1 MKKTKDTI
9 PASGLTVLF
18 EPDDARHAVIDI
30 LFVSG
35 LGGHP
40 VRTWQH
46 SKPATSLTPQ
56 TPNGN
61 PYGNNTLPRRKGSLR
76 ELVRKNSHSLK
87 RCLSNASLSRDTRD
101 AAAKKTDEDDKET
114 VRPPLPMTLPT
125 PRQRRVLRKNNY
137 LRNNGNGSSSSN
149 NYLGFPSTTR
159 SESKLLLLLGSSARG
174 TVSDINTAAKE
185 APVPRRSKSTSRLRL
200 LRAPEEDRQQEQ
212 PKQPDEVD
220 EATSVYWPL
229 DLLPSSCPNT
239 RIITW
244 GCQTLST
251 KGRLL
256 PAQNNIFDHAEDL
269 LRELATLRK
278 DSKTFGR
285 ALVVVTHSL
294 GGVIVKELLCRAEA
308 SDDYSRKDVLQS
320 LAGIAFLGSPHRDSQ
335 YGTLTEAVK
344 HLAGLSLGV
353 SPQDAVLQDL
363 CGANTPTLESG
374 RRNFVRL
381 WNDYNFRV
389 RTFHEADKSHNSAI
403 SQNEQQKT
411 LRREAACLGDPR
423 ERCEAIDAN
432 HLDLGR
438 CFRSADDPVYRSLSF
453 WLLRFIHDE
462 IHRLRDLTPR
472 EEAVLRAL
480 AAKPSKARMPQGIIP
495 SMAGLRDSY
504 PGTGLWLYDLPSFQ
518 AWHQRASGGRNRI
531 LWLKGRPGSGKSV
544 LLKSLRGR
552 VERQWGPLNSN
563 VVWSLA
569 EGETLNS
576 VFFPGQPRPPQHHM
590 GSPAGVYRSLLSQ
603 LYYQDPRLRKAL
615 EAVCKRSSTSSFASI
630 SLDDAQVVT
639 FFVDDYV
646 DQKIET
652 PTRRT
657 FIFVDATD
665 DCGLP
670 YLQDLL
676 YYLSQLAA
684 NSDYS
689 ICVATASHPEVVLDN
704 AIEVVLHQQ
713 NVDDILRYVSL
724 HLMAEWED
732 RNFTVMRIGSKA
744 AGCFLWAEIVVSIL
758 NAAIEEGA
766 TEELIEEAVAEM
778 PGDIDGLYEWLFGT
792 LGPEEK
798 TETLIL
804 MQWVLFS
811 PEPLRLNDL
820 RFAIQVSQGLNQGRG
835 PFTDPYAALH
845 VGPPTSIRDLRRPSR
860 IEGGAFD
867 SPSQFYSWVRSRSI
881 GLLELQPQT
890 PSHAHSRSHSRS
902 HSHSRSLS
910 GGGTIHEPQGLRRVR
925 FIHESVRNFFLSGRG
940 FICLT
945 QTQPQSL
952 PPSPS
957 LGRNPSPG
965 PVLPSVTTS
974 KPTVDDFAD
983 NAHYSLLQACLAY
996 LNVIELEPL
1005 GRQVASGKVEMS
1017 GVSGAA
1023 ADQRRLVVSSYPFLE
1038 YAVDHLVFHLLSPR
1052 LFRYY
1057 LPQTELLRA
1066 LAANQCRLWRRWTAL
1081 LGCSCT
1087 DADAVMAKVAAGSAH
1102 DLLGPVFGTRYRL
1115 ERIFRTLARLAGQGA
1130 FGGSI
1135 DKAGSAPNASNAPNT
1150 VNTANA
1156 TNIALQQTTISSA
1169 ALRAHASSL
1178 PRLKTRPPLSS
1189 SRCFSRIPQ
1198 PQSASR
1204 SARSSPPPPP
1214 PLSATSQMTQATL
1227 AESSLFSPHSPHS
1240 PTSPGTPLSFMS
1252 PVSIGPAPGTDP
1264 ALWSP
1269 IYVK

>member
-1 MKKTKDTI
+1 MKKTKDAV

-18 EPDDARHAVIDI
+18 EPDETRNAVVDI

-40 VRTWQH
+40 VRTWQY
-46 SKPATSLTPQ
+46 SKPAALSSSKGL
-56 TPNGN
+56 NGITEN
-61 PYGNNTLPRRKGSLR
+61 STVLRRKGSLR
-76 ELVRKNSHSLK
+76 DLVRKNSHSLK
-87 RCLSNASLSRDTRD
+87 RCLSNASLSREARD
-101 AAAKKTDEDDKET
+101 GASKKAEEDEKAA

-125 PRQRRVLRKNNY
+125 PKQRRVLRKNNY
-137 LRNNGNGSSSSN
+137 LHNNNSNNSN
-149 NYLGFPSTTR
+149 NYLGYPSTTR
-159 SESKLLLLLGSSARG
+159 SESKLLLLGNSTTATTSKN
-174 TVSDINTAAKE
+174 TVVKDAL
-185 APVPRRSKSTSRLRL
+185 VPRRSKSTSRLRL
-200 LRAPEEDRQQEQ
+200 LRMTDGEKHREDEQQQTEEI
-212 PKQPDEVD
+212 DE
-220 EATSVYWPL
+220 TSSVYWPL
-229 DLLPSSCPNT
+229 DLLPASCPNT
-239 RIITW
+239 RIMTW

-251 KGRLL
+251 KGCLL

-269 LRELATLRK
+269 LREVATLRQ
-278 DSKTFGR
+278 DSRTFGR

-294 GGVIVKELLCRAEA
+294 GGVILKEMLCRAEA
-308 SDDYSRKDVLQS
+308 SDDLARKDVLQS
-320 LAGIAFLGSPHRDSQ
+320 LAGIVFLGSPHRDSQ
-335 YGTLTEAVK
+335 YGTLQDAVK

-363 CGANTPTLESG
+363 SGANMLALESG
-374 RRNFVRL
+374 RLNFVRL

-389 RTFHEADKSHNSAI
+389 KTFHEADKSHNSAI
-403 SQNEQQKT
+403 SQGEQQKT

-423 ERCEAIDAN
+423 ERCEAIDAA

-438 CFRSADDPVYRSLSF
+438 CFKSADDPIYRSLSF

-462 IHRLRDLTPR
+462 IHRLRDLTPK

-480 AAKPSKARMPQGIIP
+480 AANPSKTRMPQGVIP
-495 SMAGLRDSY
+495 SMAGLSDTY
-504 PGTGLWLYDLPSFQ
+504 PGTGLWLYDLPAFQ

-569 EGETLNS
+569 EGETLNN
-576 VFFPGQPRPPQHHM
+576 VFFPGQPHPHQHQTT
-590 GSPAGVYRSLLSQ
+590 SPAGVYRSLLAQ

-615 EAVCKRSSTSSFASI
+615 EAVCKRSSTSSFAGI

-713 NVDDILRYVSL
+713 NIDDILRYVSL

-766 TEELIEEAVAEM
+766 TEELIEEAIAEM
-778 PGDIDGLYEWLFGT
+778 PGDIDGLYEWLFST
-792 LGPEEK
+792 LGPDEK

-804 MQWVLFS
+804 MQWVLFA

-820 RFAIQVSQGLNQGRG
+820 RFAIQVSLGLRQGRH
-835 PFTDPYAALH
+835 PFGNPAMALH
-845 VGPPTSIRDLRRPSR
+845 VGPPTSIRDLRRPSLT
-860 IEGGAFD
+860 EGGAFD

-881 GLLELQPQT
+881 GLLELQPQM
-890 PSHAHSRSHSRS
+890 PNHNHSRS

-910 GGGTIHEPQGLRRVR
+910 GGGGMVHEPQGLRRVR

-945 QTQPQSL
+945 QPN

-957 LGRNPSPG
+957 PSPI
-965 PVLPSVTTS
+965 PVFQDKTSPS
-974 KPTVDDFAD
+974 PTVDDFAD
-983 NAHYSLLQACLAY
+983 NAHYALLQACLAY

-1017 GVSGAA
+1017 GAPGA

-1081 LGCSCT
+1081 LGCSYT
-1087 DADAVMAKVAAGSAH
+1087 DADAVLTKVATGSARE
-1102 DLLGPVFGTRYRL
+1102 LLGPVFGTRYRL
-1115 ERIFRTLARLAGQGA
+1115 ERIFKTLARLAGQGA
-1130 FGGSI
+1130 YGGSPRSN
-1135 DKAGSAPNASNAPNT
+1135 AANASNAN
-1150 VNTANA
+1150 NTANTA
-1156 TNIALQQTTISSA
+1156 NTQNVANSQPAVSTA

-1198 PQSASR
+1198 PRSR
-1204 SARSSPPPPP
+1204 LSPPP
-1214 PLSATSQMTQATL
+1214 PLSATSQMTQVTL
-1227 AESSLFSPHSPHS
+1227 AESSLFSPHSP
-1240 PTSPGTPLSFMS
+1240 TSPNTPLSFMS
-1252 PVSIGPAPGTDP
+1252 PVSMGPSQGTDP
-1264 ALWSP
+1264 SLWSP